1 MQPLLHIGYHKTGS
15 TFLQKRV
22 FPNPGFS
29 LVAKPRALSF
39 TFVKSEPFGFDAHAA
54 RETLRPGIEEAKESG
69 LMPVLSA
76 KRLSGPPHSGG
87 HDSEQIANRLAT
99 AL

>member
-1 MQPLLHIGYHKTGS
+1 VQPLLHIGYHKTGS

-54 RETLRPGIEEAKESG
+54 REALRPGIEEAKENG

-76 KRLSGPPHSGG
+76 ERLSGNPHSGVTTV
-87 HDSEQIANRLAT
+87 SR
-99 AL
+99 